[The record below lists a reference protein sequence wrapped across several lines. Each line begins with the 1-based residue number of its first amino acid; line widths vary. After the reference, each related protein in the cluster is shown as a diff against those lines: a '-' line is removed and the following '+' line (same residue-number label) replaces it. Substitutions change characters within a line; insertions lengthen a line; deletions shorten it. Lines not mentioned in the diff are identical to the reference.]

1 MSNNQSK
8 QSKVVALCRGVCAQL
23 IALQSGRCVDLDI
36 NTVWNKA
43 RVYNR
48 SNHDVGLYTQL
59 TDSSRG
65 TGTRYIAVHAA
76 RVCVD

>member
-1 MSNNQSK
+1 M
-8 QSKVVALCRGVCAQL
+8 QL

-48 SNHDVGLYTQL
+48 SKRDVGLYTQL
-59 TDSSRG
+59 TDSSSEVALLRWS
-65 TGTRYIAVHAA
+65 RFNKI
-76 RVCVD
+76 